1 MIETITFYRVILITF
16 TIVIYHFTLRIHGMK
31 FTASSFF
38 STFIGMFTM
47 SFVFVHGLVPIYQA
61 YFPYSLRLDEYSD
74 YEVLESAL
82 ISGGYYIC
90 FSIGYILFS
99 SIFHPSKSNHLVNLE
114 LKKVKLPLLVVVGT
128 PVLISLMFIFSLV
141 TSMNV
146 SELLVNRISLFRGL
160 GGILLLSNL
169 LIFIAA
175 FYFLSFLEYNS
186 RWDFFVFFVFF
197 VIMIV
202 VFTMIGSRN
211 SLFIFL
217 VFNLSVYCLVGKKIN
232 IWKTMTYSG
241 LFLVFFVLVGVFRVR
256 LDSGVDDNL
265 LTSISDNLVHSVISV
280 FGTDEII
287 TYLIK
292 NDFSDWQYGTT
303 FLASITN
310 FVPRGIWAEKPLG
323 AGPLLTNFINP
334 GSYGLSMSNV
344 SSYTTGIISETYI
357 NFGYF
362 GIFIVPFI
370 HAFIGN
376 LIVSIRS
383 VGYFSLVMK
392 AYLYV
397 MFGFVIFYSE
407 FLGMIARSIYVLL
420 PIIALYF
427 YFERKE
433 RFCRES

>member
-1 MIETITFYRVILITF
+1 MIEAIIIYRVVLITF
-16 TIVIYHFTLRIHGMK
+16 TLMVYYFTLRIYGVK
-31 FTASSFF
+31 FTVSSFF

-47 SFVFVHGLVPIYQA
+47 SFAFVHGVVPIYQA

-90 FSIGYILFS
+90 FAIGYILFAA
-99 SIFHPSKSNHLVNLE
+99 IFDNSKNNQLVSFE
-114 LKKVKLPLLVVVGT
+114 LKKIKWPLLLVVGT
-128 PVLISLMFIFSLV
+128 PALVSLLFIFSLV
-141 TSMNV
+141 ASTNV
-146 SELLVNRISLFRGL
+146 SELLVDRISLFRGL

-175 FYFLSFLEYNS
+175 YYFLCFLKYKS
-186 RWDFFVFFVFF
+186 RWHFFVYFFFLAV
-197 VIMIV
+197 MIV

-217 VFNLSVYCLVGKKIN
+217 IFNLSIYCLIGQKIN
-232 IWKTMTYSG
+232 VWKTMTYSG
-241 LFLVFFVLVGVFRVR
+241 GFLVFFVLVGILRVR
-256 LDSGVDDNL
+256 LDSGIDESL
-265 LTSISDNLVHSVISV
+265 ITSISDNLVHSIISV

-292 NDFSDWQYGTT
+292 NDFSDWQYGAT

-334 GSYGLSMSNV
+334 GSYGLSLSNV

-357 NFGYF
+357 NFGHF
-362 GIFIVPFI
+362 GVFIVPFA

-376 LIVSIRS
+376 MIAAIRP

-392 AYLYV
+392 AYLCV

-420 PIIALYF
+420 PIIALYCF
-427 YFERKE
+427 FERKE
-433 RFCRES
+433 KFYRES

>member
-1 MIETITFYRVILITF
+1 MIETIIFYKFVLI
-16 TIVIYHFTLRIHGMK
+16 VFTLLIYYSMLRIYGIE

-38 STFIGMFTM
+38 STFLGMFTM
-47 SFVFVHGLVPIYQA
+47 SFVFVHGVVPIYQA
-61 YFPYSLRLDEYSD
+61 CFPYSLRLDEYND
-74 YEVLESAL
+74 YEILESAL
-82 ISGGYYIC
+82 ISGGYYII
-90 FSIGYILFS
+90 FVIGYTVFAA
-99 SIFHPSKSNHLVNLE
+99 IFNNGNKNKIINIE
-114 LKKVKLPLLVVVGT
+114 LRNIKWPLLLVVGT
-128 PVLISLMFIFSLV
+128 PAIISLLFIFSLV
-141 TSMNV
+141 AKANI
-146 SELLVNRISLFRGL
+146 SELLINRISLFRGL

-175 FYFLSFLEYNS
+175 YYFLSFLEYKN
-186 RWDFFVFFVFF
+186 RWHLFIF
-197 VIMIV
+197 VIFLLVMVV

-217 VFNLSVYCLVGKKIN
+217 IFNLSVYCLIGKEIN
-232 IWKTMTYSG
+232 LWKVVVYSG
-241 LFLVFFVLVGVFRVR
+241 VFLIFFVLVGVLRVR
-256 LDSGVDDNL
+256 LDSGVDESL
-265 LTSISDNLVHSVISV
+265 ITSISDNLVHSIISV

-292 NDFSDWQYGTT
+292 NDFSEWQYGTT

-334 GSYGLSMSNV
+334 GSYGLSLSNV

-357 NFGYF
+357 NFGHF
-362 GIFIVPFI
+362 GIFIVPLF

-376 LIVSIRS
+376 MIAAIRP

-392 AYLYV
+392 AYLCV

-420 PIIALYF
+420 PIVALYF
-427 YFERKE
+427 IFERKE
-433 RFCRES
+433 WLYRES